1 MGDPEFHLSRRSV
14 ALVLGLSASP
24 ARAALRP
31 CPAPRVLFVCPAG
44 TVKSAIAREM
54 LKRGAAAR
62 GLAVQVRS
70 RGVHPEDHLS
80 PGLAARLAAEGIDPR
95 AEPVRSLRPQ
105 DPAAADIVIA
115 FDEAAQAPGLERARI
130 WDTPSWNGDYDHAL
144 PAMVSRTNALL
155 DELAARP
162 CPPR

>member
-1 MGDPEFHLSRRSV
+1 MGDSQFHLSRRSV
-14 ALVLGLSASP
+14 GLALALLAGP
-24 ARAALRP
+24 ARGAVSP
-31 CPAPRVLFVCPAG
+31 CPAPQVLFVCPAG

-80 PGLAARLAAEGIDPR
+80 PKLAARLAADGLDPR
-95 AEPVRSLRPQ
+95 AEPVRAFGRS
-105 DPAAADIVIA
+105 DAAGADVVIA
-115 FDEAAQAPGLERARI
+115 FDEAAQAPGLEGARA
-130 WDTPSWNGDYDHAL
+130 WDVPSFNGDYAHAM
-144 PAMVSRTNALL
+144 PALEKRTNALL

-162 CPPR
+162 CPPG